1 MPRACAEND
10 EGVKTIPHAENQVS
24 NDHFKPFRL
33 NTPAVLV
40 SGEAGATR
48 SNGRWGKEVAS
59 FMPNAVHVIV
69 PGAGHTPDNDCTRS
83 IRHALF
89 RSGATKGLDTG
100 CIAKLQRPAFQ
111 APQRL
116 SRDGV

>member
-1 MPRACAEND
+1 VRDQMAACHD
-10 EGVKTIPHAENQVS
+10 WPKTELPY
-24 NDHFKPFRL
+24 DYFKPFRL
-33 NTPAVLV
+33 DTPAVLV
-40 SGEAGATR
+40 SGEADATG

-89 RSGATKGLDTG
+89 RSGTTKDLDTS
-100 CIAKLQRPAFQ
+100 CMAKLQRPPFKLPVQ
-111 APQRL
+111 
-116 SRDGV
+116 